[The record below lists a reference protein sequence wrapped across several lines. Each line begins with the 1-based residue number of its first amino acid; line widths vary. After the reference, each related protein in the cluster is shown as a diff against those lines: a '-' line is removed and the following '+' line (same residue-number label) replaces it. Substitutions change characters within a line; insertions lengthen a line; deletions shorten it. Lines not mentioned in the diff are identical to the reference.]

1 MARGASTSAR
11 RDGAWLMKKIEAVIR
26 PFTVDDVTDALIA
39 LGVGGLTVTE
49 VHASGNGSDWTEH
62 HLDAEYMTDLVPKA
76 VVEVVVADDGHQ
88 WCNVWSRFPATGF
101 GAYGAW
107 MMLIS

>member
-49 VHASGNGSDWTEH
+49 VRGFGNESDRIEH
-62 HLDAEYMTDLVPKA
+62 HPDAEYTTDLRP
-76 VVEVVVADDGHQ
+76 EG
-88 WCNVWSRFPATGF
+88 G
-101 GAYGAW
+101 G
-107 MMLIS
+107 

>member
-1 MARGASTSAR
+1 
-11 RDGAWLMKKIEAVIR
+11 MKKIEAVIR
-26 PFTVDDVTDALIA
+26 PFTVDDVTEALIA

-49 VHASGNGSDWTEH
+49 VCGSGNEADRTEH
-62 HLDAEYMTDLVPKA
+62 HLEAEHTTDLVPKA